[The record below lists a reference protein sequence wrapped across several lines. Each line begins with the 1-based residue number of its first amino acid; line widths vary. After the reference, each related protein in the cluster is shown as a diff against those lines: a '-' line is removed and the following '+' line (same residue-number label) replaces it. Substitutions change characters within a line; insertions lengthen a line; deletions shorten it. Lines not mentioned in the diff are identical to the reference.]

1 MEIAYGILGQTTVR
15 MHGKLTE
22 DWGSRQTRSLL
33 TTLLVEPGKRLS
45 QERLL
50 DWAWNEEAPPSNP
63 KETLYKAITRLRQ
76 TLEETDTPPS
86 IRALN
91 GGYVLDIPPDLV
103 DFHHFTH
110 EMRRARKFSGDGEHE
125 TACEVARA
133 ALALWR
139 DEPLAGLTTEQAQNW
154 RRHAVAADWA
164 PAHSFLAAELLTIG
178 RPDEA
183 LRQLGELPQPY
194 SAELTFVKLRASAL
208 YALGQHHEAHAY
220 VEAVQKGYTENGD
233 TDAAADLLAHHA
245 HLRGH
250 RSARQLRPAPRT
262 EPVPGADAIRIGL
275 PRNLRGFV
283 GRADALHALDRHLLP
298 PEGDQAPAA
307 VVSGPPGIGKTS
319 LAAHWAHRVAARF
332 PGGIL
337 CVDMRG
343 FGPGPAR
350 ETGEVVDLAL
360 TALGYPIDHLVSA
373 AARAARLRSSLRRGK
388 PLLVILDNVGSSEQ
402 VDEIVDITEPCT
414 VLLTSRRSL
423 HALARR
429 HDIPTIKLGHL
440 DEYHSFALLSQRMRG
455 RADEE
460 PEAAHAL
467 ARLGDG
473 LPLALTL
480 LAQRAAGRPGVGL
493 EAMLEELRD
502 PDTLL
507 SIGDDGDDVGLRT
520 SFSASYQALDP
531 TAQDVFRLFGHHPGP
546 EVQADALLSA
556 STHPRAATR
565 RALENLVAWHLVDQP
580 GEPDRYRIPDIFHRY
595 ARSLLPDDPQPLR
608 RLLSHYLQT
617 ALRAHLTAHPYR
629 GRPPMLPPEPGIVP
643 LTFDSAT
650 TAAQW
655 AVKERDNLS
664 ALINEAEHRQLY
676 DYAAFLPHLLTDSWE
691 RHGCHSAATQGLAV
705 AVRAARAVNDVIT
718 EASSLND
725 LGELHLIL
733 GDNEKARFYLNRALD
748 IATEYDETVGIL
760 TVKINLA
767 RLHRRRGE
775 HVEAIG
781 LLERC
786 IDLAREALD
795 PVREGIAEQYLGD
808 TFADLDQHAQALPH
822 YLRALHVRTVFGD
835 TMGQVAT
842 HTALAALHTH
852 EQQLEHAHMHCR
864 QALANLEGRDDLTAT
879 MKLGTVRAR
888 LAHADGNA
896 REALRLSRYAVEM
909 ARRAHTA
916 TGQARALETL
926 GDILYSL
933 RNPDAAIDAWTEAIA
948 FFRGRGRDIK
958 ADRLQTRLDAVVV
971 GFDVDGFIPGA
982 RKDSEDTVGMP
993 YPSGERDRANSK
1005 G

>member
-15 MHGKLTE
+15 MHGILTE
-22 DWGSRQTRSLL
+22 EWGSRQARNLL
-33 TTLLVEPGKRLS
+33 TTLLVEPGKRCS

-50 DWAWNEEAPPSNP
+50 DWAWSEEAPPVNP
-63 KETLYKAITRLRQ
+63 KEALYKAITRLRQ
-76 TLEETDTPPS
+76 SLEETDTPPP

-91 GGYVLDIPPDLV
+91 GGYILDIAPDLV
-103 DFHHFTH
+103 DFHCFTH

-125 TACEVARA
+125 SACEVARA

-139 DEPLAGLTTEQAQNW
+139 DVPLACLDTEQAQNW
-154 RRHAVAADWA
+154 RRNVMAADWA
-164 PAHSFLAAELLTIG
+164 PAHSFLAAELLAVG

-183 LRQLGELPQPY
+183 LRQLGQLPHPY
-194 SAELTFVKLRASAL
+194 AAEPTFVKLRASAL
-208 YALGQHHEAHAY
+208 YALGQSHEARSY
-220 VEAVQKGYTENGD
+220 VDAALKEYAENGN
-233 TDAAADLLAHHA
+233 TDAAADLQMHDA
-245 HLRGH
+245 HLRGR
-250 RSARQLRPAPRT
+250 RSAVSPEPAPRAA
-262 EPVPGADAIRIGL
+262 PVPAVGAIRIGL

-283 GRADALHALDRHLLP
+283 GRADALRTLDLHLLS
-298 PEGDQAPAA
+298 PEDNHAPAV

-319 LAAHWAHRVAARF
+319 LAAYWAHAVADRF

-337 CVDMRG
+337 CIDMQG
-343 FGPGPAR
+343 FGPAPAR
-350 ETGEVVDLAL
+350 KPAEVVDLAL
-360 TALGYPIDHLVSA
+360 TALGYPIDHLISA
-373 AARAARLRSSLRRGK
+373 AARAARLRSLLRQGK
-388 PLLVILDNVGSSEQ
+388 PLLLILDNVGSSEQ
-402 VDEIVDITEPCT
+402 VDEIVELAEPCT

-429 HDIPTIKLGHL
+429 HDIPTIRLGHL
-440 DEYHSFALLSQRMRG
+440 DEHDSFALLSKRMRG

-460 PEAAHAL
+460 PDAAHAL

-480 LAQRAAGRPGVGL
+480 LAQRAVCRPGVRL
-493 EAMLEELRD
+493 DTMLEELRD
-502 PDTLL
+502 PEMLL

-520 SFSASYQALDP
+520 TFSASYQALDP

-546 EVQADALLSA
+546 EIQADTVLSA
-556 STHPRAATR
+556 SSHSRAATR

-595 ARSLLPDDPQPLR
+595 ARSLLPDSDPQPLR

-629 GRPPMLPPEPGIVP
+629 GRPPMLPAEPGVVP
-643 LTFDSAT
+643 LTFDSA
-650 TAAQW
+650 AAATQW
-655 AVKERDNLS
+655 AVRERDNLS
-664 ALINEAEHRQLY
+664 ALISEAERLEQY
-676 DYAAFLPHLLTDSWE
+676 DYAAYLPHLLTDSWE
-691 RHGCHSAATQGLAV
+691 RHGCLTTATQGLAV
-705 AVRAARAVNDVIT
+705 AVRAARAVHDVIA

-733 GDNEKARFYLNRALD
+733 GDNEKARFYLSRALD

-775 HVEAIG
+775 HAEAIG
-781 LLERC
+781 LLRRC
-786 IDLAREALD
+786 IDLARAAHD

-808 TFADLDQHAQALPH
+808 AFADLDQREQALPH
-822 YLRALHVRTVFGD
+822 YNRALHVRTVFGD
-835 TMGQVAT
+835 TTGQIAT

-852 EQQLEHAHMHCR
+852 EQRLELAHMHCR
-864 QALANLEGRDDLTAT
+864 QALANLDGCDDLTAT

-888 LAHADGNA
+888 LALADGNA
-896 REALRLSRYAVEM
+896 REALRLSRHAVVL

-926 GDILYSL
+926 GEILGSL
-933 RNPDAAIDAWTEAIA
+933 RNPGAAIEAWTEAIA

-958 ADRLQTRLDAVVV
+958 ADRLQARLDEIAEV
-971 GFDVDGFIPGA
+971 DVDGLIPGA

-993 YPSGERDRANSK
+993 YPPGARDDANSK